1 MQCTLNL
8 KIWIQKQMLN
18 NENGNVNLE
27 IEKLVKKNGSLLVI
41 NLDYFKQ
48 NFNDLNNVITK
59 YSGEISCVLKNN
71 AYGIGIKDISYFCNM
86 LGNKIFFVATYFEG
100 IKLQEIL
107 LNIGSDFKIYV
118 LHGIF
123 CDEMEILFKY
133 DLIPVLNS
141 YTQIEKW
148 VNFAR
153 KKNTKLKAII
163 NIETGLNRLGLDL
176 NEIEKFYENKDL
188 ILKDLDI
195 EYIMS
200 HLACSDDV
208 TSKHNEVQLM
218 AFNKIRKMFPDFKF
232 SLSASYGIYL
242 GGDYVSD
249 LARIGV
255 ALYGGNPTPHLKNPM
270 KNVVNLYSSIIQ
282 IKTIKQGDCVGYGC
296 LFVAEKDTR
305 IGIVSVGYADGII
318 RSASNNSFVYINN
331 KKAKILGRI
340 SMDLIAVDITNFDE
354 NEAVLN
360 SLVEIIGENQDVNDL
375 AKAAGSIHCEVLSN
389 ISNRYPKIFIYNN
402 VIYYDSILGKL

>member
-1 MQCTLNL
+1 
-8 KIWIQKQMLN
+8 
-18 NENGNVNLE
+18 
-27 IEKLVKKNGSLLVI
+27 
-41 NLDYFKQ
+41 
-48 NFNDLNNVITK
+48 
-59 YSGEISCVLKNN
+59 
-71 AYGIGIKDISYFCNM
+71 
-86 LGNKIFFVATYFEG
+86 
-100 IKLQEIL
+100 LQEIL

-153 KKNTKLKAII
+153 KKNTKLKAIV
-163 NIETGLNRLGLDL
+163 NIETGLNRLGLDS

-208 TSKHNEVQLM
+208 TSKHNEVQLV

-296 LFVAEKDTR
+296 LFVAEKDTK

-318 RSASNNSFVYINN
+318 RSASNKSFVYINN

-354 NEAVLN
+354 NEAGLN